1 MPKTS
6 VNALL
11 KDIELLSTIEMV
23 RPFAVCFL
31 IAIGKERGETKW
43 GKGQRQVTEPPL
55 PLPHWRPATGP
66 CDMGKRITAF

>member
-6 VNALL
+6 VNTLL

-31 IAIGKERGETKW
+31 IAIGKEREETKW

-55 PLPHWRPATGP
+55 PIGDPRLDRVTWASELRP
-66 CDMGKRITAF
+66 FN